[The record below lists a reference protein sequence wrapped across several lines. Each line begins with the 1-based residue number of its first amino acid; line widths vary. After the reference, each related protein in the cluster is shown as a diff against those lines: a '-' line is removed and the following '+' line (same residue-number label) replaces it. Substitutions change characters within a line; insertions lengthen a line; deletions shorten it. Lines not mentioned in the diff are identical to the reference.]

1 MIINKTN
8 YGYNDVSIVP
18 AKSSSVNSRSEVN
31 PKDALLGGLP
41 IFTAPMSTVV
51 NFECAPKFNQYGITP
66 IIPRSESWL
75 ARFDALTKGEWVA
88 VSLKEFEEMFCNK
101 PVENSVQSGINYK
114 VCIDIANGH
123 MEQLFKLC
131 KKAKRKAMSK
141 NDYTLTIM
149 TGNIANP
156 ETYRYISELQRPFNT
171 KEPIIDFI
179 RVGIGNGAGCITS
192 SNTGVHYPIAS
203 LIDECHTIK
212 RGLEREN
219 IKCPYIIAD
228 GGIRNYSDII
238 KALALGADYV
248 MVGSLFA
255 GLLESAA
262 KKYAVNADGWIEHVE
277 HPEAVFGTVDMFA
290 LFYGMA
296 SANGQK
302 DLKAKKR
309 TAEGITK
316 HIPVIITLPKWTEN
330 MEDYLRSAMSYCGC
344 LDLDEFKNN
353 CVLVV
358 NSAAELASVNK

>member
-51 NFECAPKFNQYGITP
+51 NFECAPKFNQHGITP

-75 ARFDALTKGEWVA
+75 ARFGALTKGEWVA
-88 VSLKEFEEMFCNK
+88 VSLNEFDELFCKRTIEIPEYN
-101 PVENSVQSGINYK
+101 GIEYK
-114 VCIDIANGH
+114 VCVDIANGH
-123 MEQLFKLC
+123 MEKLFTLC
-131 KKAKRKAMSK
+131 KRAKKNAMSR
-141 NDYTLTIM
+141 YSLTIM

-156 ETYRYISELQRPFNT
+156 ETYRYISEKLPTMRS
-171 KEPIIDFI
+171 KPIIDFI

-212 RGLEREN
+212 RELETEG
-219 IKCPYIIAD
+219 IICPYIIAD

-344 LDLDEFKNN
+344 LNLDEFKNN